1 MQSGSADRGPG
12 IAPRV
17 TIEIRNGDCSDREY
31 IADLAKRTVRT
42 SVAPF
47 RHPPKDALERSLARL
62 LQAVEEQPHV
72 TLVAEYDARR
82 AGFILL
88 IDGLPDEM
96 TAVPQGFIAY
106 MAVEPALQRRGI
118 GTALLSAAES
128 EAKRRG
134 LPYMTLMVT
143 EGNVAAQALYER
155 GGYVTERRLLCK
167 PL

>member
-1 MQSGSADRGPG
+1 
-12 IAPRV
+12 V
-17 TIEIRNGDCSDREY
+17 TIEVRNGEPSDREF
-31 IADLAKRTVRT
+31 IADLARRTVLT

-47 RHPPKDALERSLARL
+47 RDPPPGALQRALSRL
-62 LQAVEEQPHV
+62 LKAVDEQPHV
-72 TLVAEYDARR
+72 TLVAECDARR

-96 TAVPQGFIAY
+96 TATPQGFIAY

-118 GTALLSAAES
+118 GTALLKAAES

-143 EGNVAAQALYER
+143 EGNLAAQSLYER

-167 PL
+167 LL

>member
-1 MQSGSADRGPG
+1 MQSRSGDRRSG

-17 TIEIRNGDCSDREY
+17 TIEVRNGDPSDREF
-31 IADLAKRTVRT
+31 IADLANRTVPT

-47 RHPPKDALERSLARL
+47 RDPPKGALEGALARL
-62 LQAVEEQPHV
+62 LQAVDEQPHV
-72 TLVAEYDARR
+72 TLVAECDARR

-106 MAVEPALQRRGI
+106 MAVEPAWQRRGV
-118 GTALLSAAES
+118 GTALLRAAES

-143 EGNVAAQALYER
+143 EGNLAAQSLYER

>member
-1 MQSGSADRGPG
+1 
-12 IAPRV
+12 V
-17 TIEIRNGDCSDREY
+17 TIEVRNGAPSDREF
-31 IADLAKRTVRT
+31 IAELAKRTVLT

-47 RHPPKDALERSLARL
+47 RRAPEGALERSLSRL
-62 LQAVEEQPHV
+62 LRAVDEQPHV
-72 TLVAEYDARR
+72 ALVAEWDARP

-96 TAVPQGFIAY
+96 TGTPQGFIAY

-118 GTALLSAAES
+118 GAALLAAAEN

-143 EGNVAAQALYER
+143 EGNLAAQSLYER

>member
-1 MQSGSADRGPG
+1 MQSRPADCRSR
-12 IAPRV
+12 IAARV
-17 TIEIRNGDCSDREY
+17 TIEVRNGEPSDREF
-31 IADLAKRTVRT
+31 IADLAKRTVQT

-47 RHPPKDALERSLARL
+47 RHPPASALERALSRL
-62 LQAVEEQPHV
+62 LLAVDEQPHV
-72 TLVAEYDARR
+72 TLVAECDARR

-96 TAVPQGFIAY
+96 TAMPQGFIAY
-106 MAVEPALQRRGI
+106 MAVEPALQRRGV
-118 GTALLSAAES
+118 GSALLKAAET

-143 EGNVAAQALYER
+143 EGNLAAQTLYER